1 MKTFLSPPVL
11 KSKRKAINMN
21 KVILVMCIFVG
32 MMIMAACQSGRSE
45 KMVLLD
51 EKISKVEISESDGL
65 GGMNEEFLWSYQDK
79 DALSVF
85 EEAITSAR
93 KQPGKV
99 DLTKP
104 DFDLMV
110 QYESDEEHLATRGLH
125 LWLGDEG
132 DISTFVYIGDDT
144 VYHTPPEVTKKL
156 RGMILSEG

>member
-1 MKTFLSPPVL
+1 MK
-11 KSKRKAINMN
+11 
-21 KVILVMCIFVG
+21 KVMLVMCIFVSV
-32 MMIMAACQSGRSE
+32 MIIAACQSGRSE

-51 EKISKVEISESDGL
+51 EKISKVEISDSKGL
-65 GGMNEEFLWSYQDK
+65 GGMNEEVLLSFQDK
-79 DALSVF
+79 DSLSVF

-104 DFDLMV
+104 DFDVMV
-110 QYESDEEHLATRGLH
+110 QYESDEEHLPTHGLH

-132 DISTFVYIGDDT
+132 DISTFVYIGDDN

-156 RGMILSEG
+156 RGTILSGG